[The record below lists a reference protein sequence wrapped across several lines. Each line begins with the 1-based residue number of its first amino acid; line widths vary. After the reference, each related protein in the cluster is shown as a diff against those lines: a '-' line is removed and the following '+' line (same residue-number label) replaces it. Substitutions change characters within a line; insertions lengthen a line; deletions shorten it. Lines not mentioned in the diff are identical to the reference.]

1 MSLGA
6 VFVAG
11 TLGLGSCAQRAI
23 EPSPAEETM
32 PVVYEVALH
41 NVRAQPVKVV
51 YLSPDGTLV
60 RTRVT
65 PPWSSE
71 VLTFPVGAAYRLTV
85 KARSLGRVAT
95 LQCDVV
101 FDPTN
106 PEGNLIGKAG
116 GSRTCTVEGLVPTVE
131 SLYEN
136 PF

>member
-1 MSLGA
+1 
-6 VFVAG
+6 
-11 TLGLGSCAQRAI
+11 
-23 EPSPAEETM
+23 M

-41 NVRAQPVKVV
+41 NVPAQPVKVV

-71 VLTFPVGAAYRLTV
+71 VLTFPVGSAYRLTV
-85 KARSLGRVAT
+85 NALRLRRVAT
-95 LQCDVV
+95 LQCGVV
-101 FDPTN
+101 FDPAN
-106 PEGNLIGKAG
+106 PEGNVVAKTGWRRCVVDG
-116 GSRTCTVEGLVPTVE
+116 PVPTVE